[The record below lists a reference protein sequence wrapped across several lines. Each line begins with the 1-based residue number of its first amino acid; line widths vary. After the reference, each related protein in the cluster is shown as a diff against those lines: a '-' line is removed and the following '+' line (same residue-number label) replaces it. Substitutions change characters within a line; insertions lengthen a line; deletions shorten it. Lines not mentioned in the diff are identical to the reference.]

1 MDQKTDRVE
10 TSDQILDIAQRLL
23 QTRGYNA
30 FSYADISAA
39 LGITK
44 ASLHYHFRSKSDL
57 GLALIDRYHRG
68 LRLKLAAIDRAFD
81 AAPER
86 LRAYVAIY
94 ADVLADNRMCLCG
107 MLAAEFET
115 LAKPMQD
122 ALDSYFETNEQW
134 LAATLQRGRA
144 EGSLDFEGDA
154 GEVAQFLVASLEGAM
169 MLARSHRGVHRF
181 HGAAERLLAGIGA

>member
-1 MDQKTDRVE
+1 MDQKTNRVE
-10 TSDQILDIAQRLL
+10 TWDQILDIAQRLI

-57 GLALIDRYHRG
+57 GLALVDRYHRD
-68 LRLKLAAIDRAFD
+68 LRLELDAIDGRFAT
-81 AAPER
+81 APDR
-86 LRAYVAIY
+86 LRAYIAIY
-94 ADVLADNRMCLCG
+94 AGVLADSRMCLCG

-122 ALDSYFETNEQW
+122 ALDRYFETNEQW
-134 LAATLQRGRA
+134 LAATLEGGRA
-144 EGSLDFEGDA
+144 AGTLDFPGEAGDA
-154 GEVAQFLVASLEGAM
+154 AQFLVASLEGAM
-169 MLARSHRGVHRF
+169 MLARSHGAEHRF